1 MKTKEELNTL
11 KDEAETLKGKLAEL
25 SEDELGEVTGGL
37 GSAVEILKTLNGKA
51 INAVNDTNTEVDRGA
66 IQKEID
72 ASVQQIDD
80 NALLTFNGKFLNN
93 GSQSKKGN

>member
-1 MKTKEELNTL
+1 MKTKEELNAL

-25 SEDELGEVTGGL
+25 SEDELAGVAGGL
-37 GSAVEILKTLNGKA
+37 DYTVKNLKTLKEKA
-51 INAVNDTNTEVDRGA
+51 INAVNDTNTEVDREA
-66 IQKEID
+66 IQKEIE

-93 GSQSKKGN
+93 GSRS